1 VKRWVVTG
9 PTGAGKS
16 AVTALLAARGAVVID
31 GDRLG
36 HAVLDQPAVREA
48 IGARFGARIVAGGT
62 VDRAR
67 LGRAVF
73 GAPAQLAALDAI
85 VHGPLGEL
93 MSAALDAAVGTGAP
107 LAVLEAAVY
116 YRLPAPPRADLV
128 VAVLAPAAVR
138 AERLAARAG
147 LTPDEARARVRA
159 LSHLDGDWSR
169 ADVTITNDG
178 RAEDLAA
185 AVARLW
191 AAHAA

>member
-1 VKRWVVTG
+1 MKRWVVTG

-16 AVTALLAARGAVVID
+16 AVTALLAARGAVVVD
-31 GDRLG
+31 GDALG
-36 HAVLDQPAVREA
+36 HAVLAKPAVLAA
-48 IGARFGARIVAGGT
+48 IGARFGADIVAGGT

-73 GAPAQLAALDAI
+73 GDPRQLAALDAI

-93 MSAALDAAVGTGAP
+93 MSAALADAAGTGAP

-116 YRLPAPPRADLV
+116 YRLPAPPRVDLV
-128 VAVLAPAAVR
+128 VAVLAPAALR

-147 LTPDEARARVRA
+147 LAPEEARARVRV
-159 LSHLDGDWSR
+159 LSHLDRDWSR

-185 AVARLW
+185 AVDRLW

>member
-1 VKRWVVTG
+1 MKRWVVTG

-31 GDRLG
+31 GDALG
-36 HAVLDQPAVREA
+36 HQVLERPAVRGA
-48 IGARFGARIVAGGT
+48 IGARFGAAVVADGS

-73 GAPAQLAALDAI
+73 GDPSQLAALDAI

-93 MSAALDAAVGTGAP
+93 MSSALAAAAVTGAP

-116 YRLPAPPRADLV
+116 YRLPAPPPVDLV

-159 LSHLDGDWSR
+159 LSHLDRDWSR

-178 RAEDLAA
+178 RAQDLAA
-185 AVARLW
+185 AVDRLW
-191 AAHAA
+191 AAHVA